1 MRVLLVEDEFGCRLT
16 LSRILEKWAQVD
28 LAMSG
33 AEAFSAFN
41 MAHDFAE
48 PYDLLILDVGIPTFD
63 GVQLATKIRE
73 TERSEGYDR
82 APIMIVT
89 SFDLEEVK
97 SRNPDLDFDEYI
109 KKPVDKLKVI
119 ETLKKIFKEG
129 FA

>member
-16 LSRILEKWAQVD
+16 LTRILEKWAQVD
-28 LAMSG
+28 PAMSE

-48 PYDLLILDVGIPTFD
+48 PCDLLILDVGIPTFD
-63 GVQLATKIRE
+63 CVQLATKIRE
-73 TERSEGYDR
+73 TELSEGYDR
-82 APIMIVT
+82 APIMIVK
-89 SFDLEEVK
+89 SFELEEVK